1 MTFKRI
7 KSHHGQAQ
15 LIKGIATP
23 KPDINVI
30 NDRLKAAKEH
40 AEGGGK

>member
-1 MTFKRI
+1 ME
-7 KSHHGQAQ
+7 
-15 LIKGIATP
+15 GIATP